1 MDYIWIVVAGFLFA
15 FFLSFSIGANDTA
28 NSFGTS
34 VGSKVLTLRKAYI
47 LATIFETCGAILLG
61 SKVTDTM
68 RSGVIDAAVYNQ
80 SEKAFISGQLATLSG
95 CGVWMMLATLFKL
108 PVSTTHSMVGA
119 TLGYSIVLRHFQGVR
134 WLNIGYIVAS
144 WFLSPILSGL
154 ITTVFYMTI
163 NASILKRDQAAMRG
177 LNLLPYFYFFTFLIN
192 IFSVFYDGSAI
203 LKFNEIPFW
212 AICLVSVVLSFMT
225 AMAVRITVVPK
236 LRRKLTSQ
244 VQLEMIAK
252 KTSME
257 KQQERKDTLQ
267 HMNLIENRLAN
278 MDNPDNPLGNE
289 IVYIAN
295 FGIENILL
303 AVKAIRNT
311 DKTETGIQKLKK
323 YLSPVDQ
330 EDPQCVKLFSFLQIL
345 SACFSGF
352 AHGGND
358 VSNSIAPLV
367 TIWNMY
373 EKGPAG
379 IEDGV
384 PIWLLAYGSAG
395 MSIGLWMLG
404 HRVIRTVGEGLTE
417 LNAISGFC
425 VELAAAFTVLFASKL
440 GLPISTTHCKIGSV
454 VAVGYIRFA
463 RKVNLALFRN
473 IILSWVVTLPA
484 TARETVVNL
493 CGDKTMS
500 IPVVKILVS
509 VAMTEEGNEHI
520 RTVTEIMN
528 ALSLPYT
535 IVNGIDQRFTI
546 SEGITIETLAHIRQ
560 ELFPLFFQNGAYL
573 GNILQFYAAYWEGN
587 IRLFFPCL
595 FQLDSMIR
603 TNTSADD
610 TSTTEGTTSVY
621 GSNGTDSS
629 LSVYCGLSDDSSNW
643 ASSDEEDF

>member
-1 MDYIWIVVAGFLFA
+1 MEYLWIVIAGFLFS

-34 VGSKVLTLRKAYI
+34 VGSKVLSLRKAYI
-47 LATIFETCGAILLG
+47 LAIIFETCGAILLG

-80 SEKAFISGQLATLSG
+80 SEKAYISGQLATKLYISG

-212 AICLVSVVLSFMT
+212 AICLVSVVFSFLT
-225 AMAVRITVVPK
+225 ALAVRITVVPK
-236 LRRKLTSQ
+236 LRR
-244 VQLEMIAK
+244 
-252 KTSME
+252 
-257 KQQERKDTLQ
+257 
-267 HMNLIENRLAN
+267 N
-278 MDNPDNPLGNE
+278 
-289 IVYIAN
+289 
-295 FGIENILL
+295 
-303 AVKAIRNT
+303 
-311 DKTETGIQKLKK
+311 
-323 YLSPVDQ
+323 PVDQ

-373 EKGPAG
+373 AKGPAG

-395 MSIGLWMLG
+395 MSIGLWLLG

-463 RKVNLALFRN
+463 RKVNLTLFRN

-484 TARETVVNL
+484 T
-493 CGDKTMS
+493 G
-500 IPVVKILVS
+500 
-509 VAMTEEGNEHI
+509 
-520 RTVTEIMN
+520 
-528 ALSLPYT
+528 
-535 IVNGIDQRFTI
+535 
-546 SEGITIETLAHIRQ
+546 
-560 ELFPLFFQNGAYL
+560 
-573 GNILQFYAAYWEGN
+573 
-587 IRLFFPCL
+587 
-595 FQLDSMIR
+595 
-603 TNTSADD
+603 
-610 TSTTEGTTSVY
+610 
-621 GSNGTDSS
+621 
-629 LSVYCGLSDDSSNW
+629 
-643 ASSDEEDF
+643 